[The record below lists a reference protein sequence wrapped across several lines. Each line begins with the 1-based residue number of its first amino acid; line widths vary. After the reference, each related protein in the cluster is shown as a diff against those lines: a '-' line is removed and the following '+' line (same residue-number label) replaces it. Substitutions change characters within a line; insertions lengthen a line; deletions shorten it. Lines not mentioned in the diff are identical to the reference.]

1 MSGTFNTDLNHYPV
15 VVVTIPRQRVPD
27 ADVLSFIDGQREML
41 GRRTPHVLMC
51 DAREGHVMPATQR
64 KMFGDWLKEAEPA
77 TRRYTAGMAI
87 IVDNSLIRGALTA
100 VLWVVEPACPTKA
113 VATWAEGADFLEECG
128 RKVGLADVRATLEAA
143 ERPRRAAS

>member
-1 MSGTFNTDLNHYPV
+1 MSGTFNTDLSHYPV
-15 VVVTIPRQRVPD
+15 VVVTIPRLRVPD
-27 ADVLSFIDGQREML
+27 ADVLAFIDGQREML

-51 DAREGHVMPATQR
+51 DARAGHVMPATQR

-87 IVDNSLIRGALTA
+87 IVDNGLIRGALTA

-113 VATWAEGADFLEECG
+113 VATWAEGAEFLEECG

-143 ERPRRAAS
+143 ERPHRAAS